1 MIIYLFRD
9 DSSTEVFAFSID
21 VTGQNIP
28 LVTPHSEWIFV
39 EAIETLRF
47 PDPWDIDDFQEVL
60 DHLKA
65 VGYYLFKPLHRGKR
79 RSSLLDCLVARES
92 TTCTRRSDASSRD

>member
-39 EAIETLRF
+39 EAIETLRV
-47 PDPWDIDDFQEVL
+47 P
-60 DHLKA
+60 
-65 VGYYLFKPLHRGKR
+65 
-79 RSSLLDCLVARES
+79 
-92 TTCTRRSDASSRD
+92 

>member
-28 LVTPHSEWIFV
+28 LVTPRTEWIFV

-47 PDPWDIDDFQEVL
+47 PDPWDVDDFEEVL

-65 VGYYLFKPLHRGKR
+65 VGYYLFQAELIKPLHRGKR
-79 RSSLLDCLVARES
+79 RSSLPDC
-92 TTCTRRSDASSRD
+92 